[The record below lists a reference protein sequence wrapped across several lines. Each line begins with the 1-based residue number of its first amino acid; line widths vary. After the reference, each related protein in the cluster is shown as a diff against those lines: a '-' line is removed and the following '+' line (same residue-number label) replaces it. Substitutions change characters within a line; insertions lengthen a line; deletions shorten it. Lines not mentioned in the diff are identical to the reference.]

1 MDRYQLAESG
11 RFRAEREA
19 KRLKAELHGSTSKE
33 SLKVK
38 EVCEYHDE
46 LWRRTFP
53 KARGLSYPMDGV
65 NAKAVRRAL
74 RWGKDVDTIKR
85 VVAGAFAS
93 EFHRSKARYLTLE
106 SVLRDEN
113 RFREHLE
120 RADRFVS
127 VITGDVMA
135 PETVAAIEKA
145 NEKRERDA
153 VRKAQHWERV
163 EREDPG
169 EAVLAA
175 LTRGGWEWRC
185 RPSDDGWVAQCPAH
199 GGTKLNLLIRW
210 GTKNPDALRMW
221 CRSRGCETAEVMA
234 ALDLPLYVLFR
245 RPLERAA

>member
-11 RFRAEREA
+11 RHRAELEA
-19 KRLKAELHGSTSKE
+19 RRLKAELNGSRSKE
-33 SLKVK
+33 SMKVK
-38 EVCEYHDE
+38 EVCEYHDD

-74 RWGKDVDTIKR
+74 RWGHDVDVIKR
-85 VVAGAFAS
+85 ALAGAFAS
-93 EFHRSKARYLTLE
+93 EFHRSKSRYLTLE

-145 NEKRERDA
+145 TVEREQVA
-153 VRKAQHWERV
+153 QRKARHWERV
-163 EREDPG
+163 EREDPA

-175 LTRGGWEWRC
+175 LSRDGWEWRATPI
-185 RPSDDGWVAQCPAH
+185 RRRLGRSVPGARGHEAEPPDQVGDEEPGLPGSDLLVAW
-199 GGTKLNLLIRW
+199 L
-210 GTKNPDALRMW
+210 
-221 CRSRGCETAEVMA
+221 
-234 ALDLPLYVLFR
+234 
-245 RPLERAA
+245 